1 MFALFTDHNKVL
13 SSYLTYMSAGGLIII
28 IQYFLQ
34 HSVNIIIVMSS
45 FFVSLFSGN
54 RENKSKRY
62 GFVWEESGL
71 VQVLEIMY
79 TLSPREVVLLAS
91 WWTF

>member
-1 MFALFTDHNKVL
+1 MFTLFTDHKVL
-13 SSYLTYMSAGGLIII
+13 SRYLAYVRGGGLIII

-54 RENKSKRY
+54 RKNKSKRY
-62 GFVWEESGL
+62 SFAE
-71 VQVLEIMY
+71 VLEIMY
-79 TLSPREVVLLAS
+79 TLSPCEAVLLTS
-91 WWTF
+91 W

>member
-45 FFVSLFSGN
+45 FSVSLFSGN
-54 RENKSKRY
+54 R
-62 GFVWEESGL
+62 
-71 VQVLEIMY
+71 
-79 TLSPREVVLLAS
+79 
-91 WWTF
+91 